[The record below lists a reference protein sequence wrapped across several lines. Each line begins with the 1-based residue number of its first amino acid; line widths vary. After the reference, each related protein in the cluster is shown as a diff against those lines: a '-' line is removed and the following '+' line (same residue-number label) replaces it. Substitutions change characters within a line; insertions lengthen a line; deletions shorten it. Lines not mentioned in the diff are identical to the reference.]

1 MSNGLEFQH
10 EYILFVCLGFL
21 VGFVF
26 FFFFLNFKL
35 IVFQIIIIKFAVQ
48 LTCNKHY

>member
-26 FFFFLNFKL
+26 FFFKL
-35 IVFQIIIIKFAVQ
+35 IVFQTLIIKFAVQ
-48 LTCNKHY
+48 LTCNKRY

>member
-1 MSNGLEFQH
+1 MNTFF
-10 EYILFVCLGFL
+10 LFVWDFWL
-21 VGFVF
+21 VLSF

>member
-1 MSNGLEFQH
+1 MNTFF
-10 EYILFVCLGFL
+10 LFVWDFGL
-21 VGFVF
+21 VLS

-35 IVFQIIIIKFAVQ
+35 IVFQTIIIKFAVQ